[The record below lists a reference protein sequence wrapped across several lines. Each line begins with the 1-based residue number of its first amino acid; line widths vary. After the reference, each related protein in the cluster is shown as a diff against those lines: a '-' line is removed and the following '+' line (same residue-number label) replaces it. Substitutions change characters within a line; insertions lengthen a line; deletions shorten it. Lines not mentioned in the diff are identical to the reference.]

1 MQSSGALVYAWGD
14 RGLRRPHRILESVD
28 TSDGTV
34 GVLLLTFSSV
44 RRATHLLLGS
54 GKWPKVRTFS
64 KPPQRPLKPQSKL
77 PRPLG
82 PLVICRSSKRL
93 WPRAT

>member
-1 MQSSGALVYAWGD
+1 MQPSGALVYAWGIGD
-14 RGLRRPHRILESVD
+14 FEGCTVYSRAWTLPM
-28 TSDGTV
+28 GTV
-34 GVLLLTFSSV
+34 GVILLKFSSV

-77 PRPLG
+77 PRPLV
-82 PLVICRSSKRL
+82 P
-93 WPRAT
+93 